1 MVVVL
6 LSVLGGLLIVL
17 SGIVVLVIG
26 TYGSLYGMNYPVIR
40 IASLAII
47 GVGVWGMICG
57 VVVLTGSYVIYARPY
72 AHTIWGTIILIFS
85 LLSFLDGAGFVA
97 GGISG
102 IIGGVWA
109 IFWTP
114 EVADPAVFRQAT

>member
-1 MVVVL
+1 MVAVL
-6 LSVLGGLLIVL
+6 LSVIGGLLIVL
-17 SGIVVLVIG
+17 SGILVLVIG
-26 TYGSLYGMNYPVIR
+26 TYGSIYGVNYPVIR

-47 GVGVWGMICG
+47 GVGAWGVICG
-57 VVVLTGSYVIYARPY
+57 ILVLTGSYVIYARPY
-72 AHTIWGTIILIFS
+72 AHTIWGAIVLIFS

-97 GGISG
+97 GGIFG

-114 EVADPAVFRQAT
+114 EVADEAVFRQAT